1 MDIDKNYTK
10 MSTTE
15 IKKKI
20 LEEQLH
26 ILERKDIPTTFQR
39 DILTALREDY
49 YQVSYAESLVHEV
62 EVLNQMSND
71 WLEGF

>member
-1 MDIDKNYTK
+1 

-26 ILERKDIPTTFQR
+26 ILERTDIPTEFKR
-39 DILTALREDY
+39 DILTALREAY
-49 YQVSYAESLVHEV
+49 YQTSYAESLVHEV
-62 EVLNQMSND
+62 EILNQMSND
-71 WLEGF
+71 

>member
-10 MSTTE
+10 MNTTE

-26 ILERKDIPTTFQR
+26 IIERTDIPTEFKR
-39 DILTALREDY
+39 DILTALREAY
-49 YQVSYAESLVHEV
+49 YQVSYAESLEHEV
-62 EVLNQMSND
+62 EILNQMSND
-71 WLEGF
+71 W

>member
-10 MSTTE
+10 MNTTE

-26 ILERKDIPTTFQR
+26 IIERTDIPVEFKR
-39 DILTALREDY
+39 DIMDALREAY
-49 YQVSYAESLVHEV
+49 YQTSLAESLVHEV
-62 EVLNQMSND
+62 EILKD
-71 WLEGF
+71 IDIWLM

>member
-10 MSTTE
+10 MNTTE

-26 ILERKDIPTTFQR
+26 IIEREDIPLTFKR
-39 DILTALREDY
+39 DILDALREAY
-49 YQVSYAESLVHEV
+49 YQTSLAESLLHEV
-62 EVLNQMSND
+62 EILKD
-71 WLEGF
+71 IDI